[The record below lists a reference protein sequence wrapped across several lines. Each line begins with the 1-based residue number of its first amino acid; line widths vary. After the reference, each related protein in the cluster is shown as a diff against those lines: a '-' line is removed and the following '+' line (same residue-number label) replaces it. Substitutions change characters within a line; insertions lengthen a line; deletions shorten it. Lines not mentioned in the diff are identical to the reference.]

1 MATLTIK
8 GLPEELYKRLKK
20 RAADERRSI
29 NSQVIVCLEQH
40 LAKHR
45 REPKAILKRGDA
57 LRTRLNLPPM
67 TVEEFR
73 KAKES
78 GRP

>member
-40 LAKHR
+40 LAKPR
-45 REPKAILKRGDA
+45 RDPKAILKRVDA
-57 LRTRLNLPPM
+57 LRERLNLPAM
-67 TVEEFR
+67 TVEEVR

-78 GRP
+78 GRL